1 MEVLDVMYIFL
12 ILLEC
17 ISLVFELTCIFFSVF
32 IVFCSLR
39 YKAFHVNL
47 RIIMVAFYSVTGL
60 VGASEFLATSMA
72 AIDINFRETS
82 NMLAYLDKPL
92 YRTLMTSIFTG
103 CTIQVVLLNC
113 AIMERTC
120 ASVWLVDYERKTH
133 LFAMTVTMLLVALFT
148 AWIFDKIYNMTLSDR
163 MLTYGIVVAAVVAS
177 GFLILFVLVV
187 HWNKARYRVS
197 LVNSRR
203 YTLSEKFQLSE
214 NIRMNGIIWRSIF
227 YGGSGG
233 FTAAVQVVL
242 CYVLKD
248 SEPLLAATFRVTCL
262 ITLNILFI
270 PSFLTLIY
278 RIPRWKKA
286 FMALYRYT
294 LMCPQVWNKVDVK
307 KEVRIVNTIT
317 GKKLNFAIHE
327 ERDIYFDQ
335 LQRSWSAGI

>member
-177 GFLILFVLVV
+177 GFLIL
-187 HWNKARYRVS
+187 
-197 LVNSRR
+197 
-203 YTLSEKFQLSE
+203 
-214 NIRMNGIIWRSIF
+214 
-227 YGGSGG
+227 
-233 FTAAVQVVL
+233 
-242 CYVLKD
+242 
-248 SEPLLAATFRVTCL
+248 LAATFRVTCL